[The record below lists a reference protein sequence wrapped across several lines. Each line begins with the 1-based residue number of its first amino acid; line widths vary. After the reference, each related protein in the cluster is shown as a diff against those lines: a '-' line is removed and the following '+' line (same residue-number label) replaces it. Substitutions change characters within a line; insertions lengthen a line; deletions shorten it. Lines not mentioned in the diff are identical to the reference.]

1 MVFLKSRYFI
11 NALFWQLDW
20 PIEIHRCSYYC
31 TCLAFVFY
39 ACYYNARWPHLI
51 GYENTNLYQKFF
63 VLHKEHY
70 ILSYQ
75 FDNNTSF
82 SIHSSQRL
90 SIDIASEWTKLSES
104 ALNSSRN
111 FSRAA
116 NKKTKLIIISFK
128 SIILHLY
135 I

>member
-1 MVFLKSRYFI
+1 MQHIPILVKYISGDCKYFI
-11 NALFWQLDW
+11 DEV
-20 PIEIHRCSYYC
+20 PKSIPK
-31 TCLAFVFY
+31 V
-39 ACYYNARWPHLI
+39 
-51 GYENTNLYQKFF
+51 F
-63 VLHKEHY
+63 VLHKENY

-90 SIDIASEWTKLSES
+90 NIDIASEWTKLSES

-116 NKKTKLIIISFK
+116 NKKTKK
-128 SIILHLY
+128 IILSNVLSY
-135 I
+135 IFTSNSFIMVDIQS